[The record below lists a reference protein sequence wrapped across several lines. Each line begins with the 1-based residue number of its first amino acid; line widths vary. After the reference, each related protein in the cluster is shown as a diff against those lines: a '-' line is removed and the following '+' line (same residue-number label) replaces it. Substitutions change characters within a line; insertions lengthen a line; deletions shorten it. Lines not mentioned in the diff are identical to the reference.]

1 MNIYF
6 KAISF
11 LSIICVLMLTIIS
24 DGQTQQADKGTVGV
38 DGLKEV
44 TVNLAKHPAVADMVM
59 VSYVEDHQLFE
70 KYAKEYGYKIKIE
83 RPEFSSGGVALE
95 ALLGRQLDITIV
107 GQLPALSSISKK
119 LPVYLGSGSA
129 GGRNGHAIMVRPD
142 GNIKSLDDLVKKKG
156 VIATV
161 IGSSGHN
168 FLDFLFRAAYNKTPK
183 ELGLQVLN
191 MPPAQAM
198 TFPSGIDAVALW
210 SSFVEQIVAKKT
222 GEILLTDHGVTG
234 PAWKDAPGPGKKI
247 DFFKNSIFYPEGFCL
262 YRNFTVYNKDFVDK
276 YPDLVV
282 AYLKASQTAA
292 VALRQDT
299 EQGRDLSW
307 KYIKDVWRIPRELTG
322 RIFADDLSMGIR
334 HWIWITYGDVKAITW
349 SSEWASANGIIPRNV
364 TWEDVA
370 PYFSKL
376 SALEKRAWEE
386 LKEVPPIAEMTKEV
400 ETDLRGLPTWMM
412 SSWPN
417 KYP

>member
-1 MNIYF
+1 MKLLLRAFILF
-6 KAISF
+6 S
-11 LSIICVLMLTIIS
+11 MLTGLVLTMVS
-24 DGQTQQADKGTVGV
+24 NASSQQSGNQAANTSEAKEITVY
-38 DGLKEV
+38 
-44 TVNLAKHPAVADMVM
+44 LAKHPAVADMAI
-59 VSYVEDHQLFE
+59 VSYVEEHRLFE
-70 KYAKEYGYKIKIE
+70 KFAREYGYTIKIE

-107 GQLPALSSISKK
+107 GQLPALSAVSKK

-129 GGRNGHAIMVRPD
+129 GGRNGHAILVRPG
-142 GNIKSLDDLVKKKG
+142 GNIQSLDDLVKKKG

-168 FLDFLFRAAYNKTPK
+168 FLDFLFRAAYQKSPK

-198 TFPSGIDAVALW
+198 TFPAGIDAVALW
-210 SSFVEQIVAKKT
+210 SSYVEQIIAKGT
-222 GEILLTDHGVTG
+222 GEVLLTDYGYTG
-234 PAWKDAPGPGKKI
+234 PAWKEAPGPGEKV

-262 YRNFTVYNKDFVDK
+262 YRNFTVFNKDFVDK
-276 YPDLVV
+276 HPKLVV
-282 AYLKASQTAA
+282 AYLKASQTATL
-292 VALRQDT
+292 ALRQDT
-299 EQGRDLSW
+299 EEGRDLSW
-307 KYIKDVWRIPRELTG
+307 KYIKDIWKIPRDLCA
-322 RIFADDLSMGIR
+322 RIFADDLSMGVR

-349 SSEWASANGIIPRNV
+349 SSEWAFANGIIPRNV
-364 TWEDVA
+364 TWGDVA

-376 SALEKRAWEE
+376 SALEKQAWEE
-386 LKEVPPIAEMTKEV
+386 LGGNPSIDEMSKDA

-412 SSWPN
+412 DKWPN